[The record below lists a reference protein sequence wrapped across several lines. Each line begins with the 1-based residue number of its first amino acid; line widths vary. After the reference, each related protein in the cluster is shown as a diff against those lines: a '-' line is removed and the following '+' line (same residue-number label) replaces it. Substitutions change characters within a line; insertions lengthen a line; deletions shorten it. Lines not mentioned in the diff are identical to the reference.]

1 MLRRERNGR
10 CSKRTGCCLVNVMEG
25 VVNALDVA
33 ASTLESVVKALI
45 MYTLDGVCGCF
56 MVNISLI

>member
-1 MLRRERNGR
+1 M
-10 CSKRTGCCLVNVMEG
+10 NVMEG

-33 ASTLESVVKALI
+33 ASTLKGVVKALI